1 MEKKYK
7 VSVND
12 SYDYKFTQDQIN
24 SLDTQELN
32 ATQFHILED
41 HQSFKAEILK
51 ADFHNKSYTVKINS
65 NIYEVD
71 ITNELDMLIEE
82 MGLSLGS
89 AQQINDIKAPMPGLI
104 LDVNVKE
111 GDEVKEGDYLIV
123 LEAMKMENT
132 LTAPGDGVI
141 KKISVEKGQTVEKN
155 QLLIELE

>member
-12 SYDYKFTQDQIN
+12 SYDYKFTHDQIN

-51 ADFHNKSYTVKINS
+51 ADFYNKSYTVKINS

-111 GDEVKEGDYLIV
+111 GDEVKEGDYLNCFGSY
-123 LEAMKMENT
+123 ENGKYT
-132 LTAPGDGVI
+132 Y
-141 KKISVEKGQTVEKN
+141 SSRRWSN
-155 QLLIELE
+155 